1 MHGNGRRSLAAAR
14 IRGHRSRRQ
23 IHGGGPFRWPPMR
36 RIDEPKGPKEET
48 HRYIDAP
55 GLPQG
60 WGGGQRQLA
69 AASSIS
75 SVSPR
80 VRLGST
86 GMPGPIVVVNVIF
99 LTYRPLAAAGLS
111 LTTSSIAAA

>member
-1 MHGNGRRSLAAAR
+1 MYQRAAKNRPIGTSMHSAGPKDRGTALGLAGDARLARGRGQWGPAGAR
-14 IRGHRSRRQ
+14 GDGEAR
-23 IHGGGPFRWPPMR
+23 GGGAR
-36 RIDEPKGPKEET
+36 
-48 HRYIDAP
+48 
-55 GLPQG
+55 
-60 WGGGQRQLA
+60 GQRQLA

-86 GMPGPIVVVNVIF
+86 GTPGPIVVVNVIF

-111 LTTSSIAAA
+111 LTTSSMAAA